1 MTILLSQANAV
12 QEHLEQKKL
21 PYGTHPWA
29 LIAISGE
36 FFRVAFRA
44 TDRQNAEGYQSLFKD
59 NNSSSEYQLIYD
71 PSGLFDNTGA
81 IGRVGELSQPALQMI
96 GRSKTQLSK

>member
-36 FFRVAFRA
+36 AYRVAFR
-44 TDRQNAEGYQSLFKD
+44 TVDRQNAEGYQSIFQD
-59 NNSSSEYQLIYD
+59 NNPSSEYRLIYD
-71 PSGLFDNTGA
+71 PSGLFADTGS
-81 IGRVGELSQPALQMI
+81 IGKVAKLSKPALQMI
-96 GRSKTQLSK
+96 GRTQTSK